1 MSLITELSCNVVK
14 ADFVIIHN
22 LYGPTVK
29 PIAYFTVQNND
40 TIALPLTAQE
50 QIIVFN
56 PIDNSAP
63 VTANLTI
70 DASASKIGDQVTIM
84 ASVTNV
90 TLPGA
95 FIVKLK
101 LPPQMYFAQ
110 CGVQQPQTSNEIF
123 LNYTVDT
130 VVHTFTFDGTQ
141 FVCGYDNC

>member
-1 MSLITELSCNVVK
+1 MSLLSELSCNVVK
-14 ADFVIIHN
+14 ADYVNIQYI
-22 LYGPTVK
+22 YGQTVK

-110 CGVQQPQTSNEIF
+110 CGVQQTLTNEIF

-130 VVHTFTFDGTQ
+130 VVHTFTFDGSQ
-141 FVCGYDNC
+141 FMCGYDNC

>member
-1 MSLITELSCNVVK
+1 MSLLSELSCNVVK
-14 ADFVIIHN
+14 ADYVNIQYI
-22 LYGPTVK
+22 YGPTVK

-90 TLPGA
+90 TVL
-95 FIVKLK
+95 FQVKLK

-110 CGVQQPQTSNEIF
+110 CGTQHPPTSNEIF

>member
-1 MSLITELSCNVVK
+1 MSLLSELSCNVVK
-14 ADFVIIHN
+14 ADYVNIQYI
-22 LYGPTVK
+22 YGPTVK

-90 TLPGA
+90 TLPVT
-95 FIVKLK
+95 FEVKLK

-110 CGVQQPQTSNEIF
+110 CGVQQTLTNEIF

-130 VVHTFTFDGTQ
+130 VVHTFTFDGSQ
-141 FVCGYDNC
+141 FMCGYDNC

>member
-22 LYGPTVK
+22 FDGPTVK
-29 PIAYFTVQNND
+29 PIAYLTVQNND
-40 TIALPLTAQE
+40 TIDIPLTAQE

-63 VTANLTI
+63 VTANLTMN
-70 DASASKIGDQVTIM
+70 ASASKIGDQVTIM

-95 FIVKLK
+95 FQVKLK

-110 CGVQQPQTSNEIF
+110 CGQLLPANNEIF
-123 LNYTVDT
+123 LNSVVDT
-130 VVHTFTFDGTQ
+130 VVHTFTFDGSQ